1 MIITFCGHSDYFLKN
16 DDKNKLLQVINEL
29 ANGEEVTFYL
39 GGYGGFD
46 LFAMQCA
53 KTFKVI
59 NPKSKIVFVTPY
71 LHKNYT
77 NLNLKNNYDEI
88 IYPNLESV
96 PLRLAIVKRNKWMV
110 DRADIVIAY
119 VDHKWGGAYKT
130 YAYAIKR
137 KKKIYNFVEDI
148 WIIQQ

>member
-1 MIITFCGHSDYFLKN
+1 MIITFCGHSDFLPALV
-16 DDKNKLLQVINEL
+16 DKTKVLKLINEV
-29 ANGEEVTFYL
+29 ANGERVEFFL

-53 KTFKVI
+53 KTFKEI

-77 NLNLKNNYDEI
+77 KLNLKNNYDEI

-96 PLRLAIVKRNKWMV
+96 PLRLAIVKRNQWMV

-137 KKKIYNFVEDI
+137 RKKIYNFAENI
-148 WIIQQ
+148 LII

>member
-1 MIITFCGHSDYFLKN
+1 MIITFCGHSDYFSKN

-77 NLNLKNNYDEI
+77 KLNLKI
-88 IYPNLESV
+88 IMMKLFTQT
-96 PLRLAIVKRNKWMV
+96 LR
-110 DRADIVIAY
+110 AY
-119 VDHKWGGAYKT
+119 
-130 YAYAIKR
+130 R
-137 KKKIYNFVEDI
+137 
-148 WIIQQ
+148 